1 MGGRMSLIIEDGTG
15 LSTAESYISVA
26 DADTHHNKLGNT
38 SWGLLTTEVKEQLLR
53 KATNYMVQ
61 TYRMRWAGVRKND
74 TQALDWPRYLVP
86 RLDTEAVF
94 SYYDSDSVPGEVK
107 VACAELAFKASSE
120 TLAPDTDRLTK
131 REKVGQLEVE
141 YDTVNGKAYKMYR
154 AVDNL
159 LMPMLNIGK
168 SGAMAQ
174 LDRV

>member
-1 MGGRMSLIIEDGTG
+1 MSLIVEDGTG
-15 LSTAESYISVA
+15 LSTAESYASVA
-26 DADTHHNKLGNT
+26 EADTYHSNIGNT
-38 SWGLLTTEVKEQLLR
+38 SWASLTTTVKEQLLR
-53 KATNYMVQ
+53 KASNYMVQ

-86 RLDTEAVF
+86 RTDTEAVNA
-94 SYYDSDSVPGEVK
+94 YYDSDSVPGEVK
-107 VACAELAFKASSE
+107 VACAELALKANSF

-154 AVDNL
+154 AIDNL
-159 LMPMLNIGK
+159 LMPMLNVGK

-174 LDRV
+174 LDRA